1 MIKKILG
8 NQRETS
14 SDAGPVPHLSLSLSL
29 SLQGG
34 AEVTLSSTTRTD
46 GTNPSVTPEVS
57 VPLLCKCNGIFIIK
71 QGDKTMDEKVWNT
84 LAI

>member
-8 NQRETS
+8 NQREAS
-14 SDAGPVPHLSLSLSL
+14 SDAGPEPHL

-34 AEVTLSSTTRTD
+34 AEVTPSSTTRTD